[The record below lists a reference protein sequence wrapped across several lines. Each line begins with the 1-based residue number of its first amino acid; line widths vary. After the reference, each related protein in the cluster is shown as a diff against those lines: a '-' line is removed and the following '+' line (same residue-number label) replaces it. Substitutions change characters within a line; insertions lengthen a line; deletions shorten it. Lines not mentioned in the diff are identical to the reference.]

1 MFCAAAL
8 ERVGVGTRPLLAES
22 EFLNS
27 QGVSPSLAQGKEEYL
42 LLPKEGF
49 KKEMT
54 LLG

>member
-8 ERVGVGTRPLLAES
+8 EMVGVGTRPLLAES

-42 LLPKEGF
+42 LLPKEGC